1 MTVLAA
7 LVCESRRDIKSGPT
21 NVGDKRRI
29 YVSNRLQE
37 RTGIAAAL
45 MVAGLAL
52 AACGGGGESESA
64 GSGEGEKA
72 SGAVVIDGSS
82 TVEPLSSAA
91 AELFMEENP
100 DANVTVG
107 TSGTGGGFEKFCA
120 GETDISDASRA
131 IKESEIEKCKQNN
144 IQFSELIVANDAL
157 SVVVNPQNNWASCL
171 TIDQLK
177 KMWEPNST
185 VNNWNQIDPAFPNE
199 PLKLFGAGS
208 DSGTFDYFTQAINGE
223 EGASRTDYNPT
234 EDDNVTIQ
242 GVSAEKGA
250 LGYFGYSYLEENLD
264 KVKAVEVDGGA
275 GCVAPSPETAQSG
288 EYTPLSRPLFIYVKK
303 ESFARPEV
311 QAFVNFYLESIDEI
325 AELALFIPP
334 TEEERAEAQA
344 TVEAAIAEAG
354 G

>member
-7 LVCESRRDIKSGPT
+7 LVRESRRDIKSGPT
-21 NVGDKRRI
+21 DVGDKRRI

-37 RTGIAAAL
+37 RAGIAAAL
-45 MVAGLAL
+45 MVAGLTL
-52 AACGGGGESESA
+52 AACGGGGESENA

-144 IQFSELIVANDAL
+144 IQYSELIVANDAL
-157 SVVVNPQNNWASCL
+157 SVVVNPQNNWAPCL
-171 TIDQLK
+171 TVEQLK
-177 KMWEPNST
+177 KIWEPNST
-185 VNNWNQIDPAFPNE
+185 VNNWNQVDPAFPNE

-208 DSGTFDYFTQAINGE
+208 DSGTFDYFTQAINGK
-223 EGASRTDYNPT
+223 EGESRTDYNPT

-250 LGYFGYSYLEENLD
+250 LGYFGYSYLEENAD
-264 KVKAVEVDGGA
+264 KVKGVEVNGGG
-275 GCVAPSPETAQSG
+275 GCVAPSAQAAQDG
-288 EYTPLSRPLFIYVKK
+288 TYKPLSRPLFIYVSDAALKK
-303 ESFARPEV
+303 PQV
-311 QAFVNFYLESIDEI
+311 VAFTDFYLNNSQNIVETAKFIPLTEEQLKTAKD
-325 AELALFIPP
+325 ELAALHSKV
-334 TEEERAEAQA
+334 Q
-344 TVEAAIAEAG
+344 
-354 G
+354 